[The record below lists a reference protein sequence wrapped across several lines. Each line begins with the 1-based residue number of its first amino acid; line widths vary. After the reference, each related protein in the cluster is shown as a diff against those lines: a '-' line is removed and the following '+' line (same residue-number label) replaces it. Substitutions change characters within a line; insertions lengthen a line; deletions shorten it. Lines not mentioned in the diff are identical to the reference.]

1 MSTNSFLSSKRGS
14 TSTFTASASSTCP
27 KKINAF
33 LSMNDTATAS
43 DYHKVAVD
51 YVVAAAVASHDDE
64 YPQLLPPQLRVR
76 ATATTATAT
85 TATAT
90 TATATPRAV
99 LNYKASLLTAIDD
112 RMLEEQERMRRTQR
126 KDAEAKREIYEKLK
140 YDDDRAAIARAAF
153 EPDYTSNSTLDSSLT
168 DDGEEILRGIDRRK

>member
-1 MSTNSFLSSKRGS
+1 
-14 TSTFTASASSTCP
+14 
-27 KKINAF
+27 
-33 LSMNDTATAS
+33 MNDTATAS

-51 YVVAAAVASHDDE
+51 DVVAAAVASHDDE

-76 ATATTATAT
+76 ATAT

-153 EPDYTSNSTLDSSLT
+153 EPDYNSNSTLDSSLT